1 MVSDKRKMKRKIYS
15 NNFKKKTQEM
25 KSNNPEK
32 YEKRMTKMKNSS
44 NRRSRIYQRRMRVG
58 HDPKKISARIRR
70 IFKIIYVDESRATV
84 TENVVTKYKDLDEA
98 RKDFRGTVKEEF
110 A

>member
-58 HDPKKISARIRR
+58 RDPKKISARIRR